1 MDLEPSGSGRSSV
14 GSMVLGF
21 GRGYP
26 FPSKENDRLN
36 IFGRPNGKF
45 IEAKLGSVNKKKSK
59 TKQKCKEKRKMK
71 KHTKSNKENDCKKTQ
86 WHLFQNDE
94 GREDP

>member
-1 MDLEPSGSGRSSV
+1 
-14 GSMVLGF
+14 MVLGF

-45 IEAKLGSVNKKKSK
+45 IEAKTRIGEQKNQKQSKNAKKS
-59 TKQKCKEKRKMK
+59 EK
-71 KHTKSNKENDCKKTQ
+71 
-86 WHLFQNDE
+86 
-94 GREDP
+94 

>member
-1 MDLEPSGSGRSSV
+1 
-14 GSMVLGF
+14 MVLGF

-45 IEAKLGSVNKKKSK
+45 IEAKTRIGERKKIKNKAKMQRKAKNEK
-59 TKQKCKEKRKMK
+59 THKIKQRK
-71 KHTKSNKENDCKKTQ
+71 
-86 WHLFQNDE
+86 
-94 GREDP
+94 